1 MFSKTKKISPFQLI
15 IIGFAAIILFGS
27 ILLSLPVSSAKGQAT
42 GFLDA
47 LFTSVSAVCVTGLVV
62 HDTATYWSGFGQ
74 AVILLLIQIGG
85 LGVVTAA
92 AAVSLISGKR
102 IHLSQ
107 RTTMQEAVS
116 APQIGG
122 VVRFTGFIFKFTFAA
137 ELVGFALMAPVFCMQ
152 LDVGRG
158 LWYALFHS
166 VSAFCNAGFDLM
178 GINQPYSSL
187 TSFVGNP
194 FINIVVMLLIISGGL
209 GFSVWEDIKINRF
222 HLKKYRLQSKSVLP
236 VTLVLIIVPA
246 LYFYIFEFSGWDMT
260 DGERVLASLFQSV
273 TPRTAGFNTVD
284 LTAMKSSSLALITVL
299 MLIGGSTGSTAG
311 GMKTTTLAVLIS
323 SALGV
328 FRSKKDTRMFGRRI
342 ENETVSKASALLLM
356 YLFLFLTGGFA
367 ISLFEG
373 LPISD
378 CLFEAASAIG
388 TVGLSTGITPTLGT
402 ASRVVLMCLMF
413 FGRVGGLTFVFA
425 AFTPKREDLSRL
437 PPEKINIG

>member
-1 MFSKTKKISPFQLI
+1 MFSKFNRISPFQLI
-15 IIGFAAIILFGS
+15 LLSFAAIILLGS
-27 ILLSLPVSSAKGQAT
+27 VLLALPVSAAGGQAT
-42 GFLDA
+42 GFSDA

-74 AVILLLIQIGG
+74 AVILFLIQIGG

-137 ELVGFALMAPVFCMQ
+137 ELVGFALMAPVFCMK
-152 LDVGRG
+152 LDFWKG
-158 LWYALFHS
+158 LWYALFHA

-194 FINIVVMLLIISGGL
+194 LINVVVMLLIISGGL
-209 GFSVWEDIKINRF
+209 GFSVWEDIISNRF
-222 HLKKYRLQSKSVLP
+222 HINKYRLQSKAVLL
-236 VTLVLIIVPA
+236 VTAVLIIAPA

-260 DGERVLASLFQSV
+260 SGERVLASLFQSV

-284 LTAMKSSSLALITVL
+284 LTAVNGSSLTLITVL

-311 GMKTTTLAVLIS
+311 GLKTTTLAVLIS
-323 SALGV
+323 SALAV

-342 ENETVSKASALLLM
+342 ENDTVSKASALLLM
-356 YLFLFLTGGFA
+356 YLLLFLAGGVS
-367 ISLFEG
+367 ISVIEN
-373 LPISD
+373 LPIGG

-388 TVGLSTGITPTLGT
+388 TVGLSTGITSSLGT
-402 ASRVVLMCLMF
+402 ASRAILMCLMF
-413 FGRVGGLTFVFA
+413 FGRVGGLTFIFA
-425 AFTPKREDLSRL
+425 AFKPRRDDLSRL